1 VAQRVSVRAFD
12 GEGVRVTVGDRDAE
26 DAVLAAIDSL
36 QWNFS
41 H

>member
-1 VAQRVSVRAFD
+1 
-12 GEGVRVTVGDRDAE
+12 VRVTVGDRDAE